1 MKSDKIFG
9 RDRQARLF
17 KIIDGGF
24 EPSSNLIRAMR
35 MCDHQ
40 RIVPVRFVHNHANL
54 MFMRFIS
61 SLSPLTKSSSS

>member
-1 MKSDKIFG
+1 
-9 RDRQARLF
+9 
-17 KIIDGGF
+17 
-24 EPSSNLIRAMR
+24 MR